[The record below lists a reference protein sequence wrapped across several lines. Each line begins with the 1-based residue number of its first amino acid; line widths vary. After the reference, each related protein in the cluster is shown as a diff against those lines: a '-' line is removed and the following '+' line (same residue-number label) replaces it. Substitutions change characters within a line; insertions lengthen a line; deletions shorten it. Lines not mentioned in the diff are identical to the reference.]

1 MIKGTDNIHEAIE
14 KVAKKKDNTL
24 RNTAIAAA
32 VGIPAAALGG
42 RALLKRLRKKPI
54 KPMRSYKEEMA
65 HRAAR
70 RKKGFEVADLEYPDL
85 EVANL
90 EKANLDTFKP

>member
-70 RKKGFEVADLEYPDL
+70 KKAGFNDINLEYP
-85 EVANL
+85 NL
-90 EKANLDTFKP
+90 ETVNLKTVNLETI